1 MDLYRAFND
10 LHLAG
15 SAMEFTAVALSER
28 RRDFLA
34 KASDG
39 SPVFLLHDAS
49 AATYSPAISLK
60 NVSVQFHNTCRV
72 TTATGTVEDQFAVV
86 ACDASVPDL
95 YELFIRCFAAAVEQL
110 PMSAGTGDLDECV
123 HGLLDLF
130 RALNRP
136 NSKEVT
142 GLWAELFVITTS
154 RNVSRALEAWHADQ
168 FERFDFSWPTGCLEV
183 KAAVKEVRVHD
194 FALEQLQAPMNG
206 QGMVASLLLQP
217 LGGGVGVMDLA
228 RNIEAGILAE
238 PLLRQKLWA
247 NVVAALGSDFSE
259 RLDRRFDVSYVE
271 RHLAVF
277 MMSDVPAPDQPS
289 DPRITGMRFRSDLSS
304 VQSSLADAPADVLN
318 RLFR

>member
-60 NVSVQFHNTCRV
+60 NVSVQFHSTCRV

-95 YELFIRCFAAAVEQL
+95 YELFIRCFAAAVERL

-142 GLWAELFVITTS
+142 GLWAELYVIKTS

-183 KAAVKEVRVHD
+183 KAAVKEARVHD

-206 QGMVASLLLQP
+206 QGLVASLLLQP

-228 RNIEAGILAE
+228 RSIEAGIVAE

-247 NVVAALGSDFSE
+247 NVAAALGSDFSE

-277 MMSDVPAPDQPS
+277 MMSDVPAPDRPS
-289 DPRITGMRFRSDLSS
+289 DPRVTGLRFRSDLSS
-304 VQSSLADAPADVLN
+304 VQSALADAPADVLS